1 MPKLDEFSLRPK
13 KVLSVL
19 FPFIRVE
26 SFLVV
31 SIDMSLPIIPQLL
44 TASSLLDDNKRRVAI
59 RIFLVFYL
67 PLLRLLVHANIS
79 SAYNIV
85 VNKQRN
91 SRHCSKTY
99 DSAQSEFPS
108 KFFWMNIALPKKQ
121 LQSLNLWKVVQSCC
135 FFSGYF
141 LLQYFFI
148 LLIQLMLTQ
157 KWIVSVIFSLIIEI
171 SANQLIVPY
180 QYSNFSTSKILI
192 NQFPGY
198 NTLELLNT
206 TY

>member
-135 FFSGYF
+135 FFFWLLSITIFFHTFDSINVDTEMNCERYF
-141 LLQYFFI
+141 LSHYRDQCQSIDCTL
-148 LLIQLMLTQ
+148 
-157 KWIVSVIFSLIIEI
+157 SIF
-171 SANQLIVPY
+171 
-180 QYSNFSTSKILI
+180 
-192 NQFPGY
+192 
-198 NTLELLNT
+198 EL
-206 TY
+206 